1 MASYILTALKFHSNP
16 LLISYMPSLSFS
28 QPAAFIV
35 FRSREMTMALE
46 SGTKGEIKA
55 IHTMTAT
62 HYLLGVFFEKIIT
75 R

>member
-1 MASYILTALKFHSNP
+1 
-16 LLISYMPSLSFS
+16 MPSLSFS